1 MRTCGMM
8 GEVVGYAAKICKE
21 HAISPRGVYENHLA
35 VLISRLKALENHE
48 TAKPNIEMQM
58 HNDQ

>member
-1 MRTCGMM
+1 MM
-8 GEVVGYAAKICKE
+8 GEVVGYAAKLCKE
-21 HAISPRGVYENHLA
+21 NATSPRGVYENHLKE
-35 VLISRLKALENHE
+35 LIYRLQALENHE